1 MKKNF
6 LHTDFKSVFNKAFNF
21 TPTSD
26 QAHAMSLLSTYVSS
40 ENELEI
46 FVLTGYAGTGKT
58 TLISAFINA
67 LNHFSI
73 KSVNLA
79 PTGRAAKVLAN
90 YSHTKTATIHRKI
103 YFSNQ
108 TADGGSV
115 FSLGKNLHKNTI
127 FIVDEASMIASA
139 QSNNYGS
146 RDLLFDTVEY
156 VYSGE
161 NCKIVFVGD
170 IGQLPPVGSSE
181 SPALSKIELKRTF
194 SFDIVE
200 ANLTEILR
208 QEDLSGILALATQ
221 LRTFT
226 DEIPV
231 LYADNKEVVMI
242 NGTDLEDALESAI
255 GYYGQDEVMVISKS
269 NKRANLFNQQ
279 IRHRILWQE
288 DELNAG
294 DILMVTKNNYFWID
308 EKSEAGF
315 LANGEL
321 IEVLKVIRREAM
333 FGCEFADIEARL
345 IDYPNMLP
353 QEFKINVNAIRSDG
367 PSLSRAEMERLFYQI
382 AQEEFPLERNKK
394 IRNRRVM
401 KHPHFQALQV
411 KFGYAITGH
420 KSQGGQWECV
430 FIDIGY
436 FVEDMWDES
445 MMRWLYTVVT
455 RAKSKVYLVN
465 LPQVFSGLT
474 D

>member
-6 LHTDFKSVFNKAFNF
+6 LHTDFKSVFTTAFDFN
-21 TPTSD
+21 PTTD
-26 QAHAMSLLSTYVSS
+26 QAQAMSLLSAFVT
-40 ENELEI
+40 NGHELETFI
-46 FVLTGYAGTGKT
+46 LTGYAGTGKT
-58 TLISAFINA
+58 TLISAFINS
-67 LNHFSI
+67 LNHFGVKSI
-73 KSVNLA
+73 NLA

-108 TADGGSV
+108 RADGGST
-115 FSLGKNLHKNTI
+115 FSLGKNLHRNTI
-127 FIVDEASMIASA
+127 FIIDEASMIASS
-139 QSNNYGS
+139 QSNSYES
-146 RDLLFDTVEY
+146 RDLLFDLVEY
-156 VYSGE
+156 VYSGH

-181 SPALSKIELKRTF
+181 SPALSKTELKRTF
-194 SFDIVE
+194 SFDIME
-200 ANLTEILR
+200 SHLTEILR
-208 QEDLSGILALATQ
+208 QGDLSGILALATQ

-226 DEIPV
+226 DEIPQ
-231 LYADNKEVVMI
+231 LYQNGKEVITI
-242 NGTDLEDALESAI
+242 NGTELEEALESAI

-321 IEVLKVIRREAM
+321 IEVLKVIRRESL

-353 QEFKINVNAIRSDG
+353 QEFKININAIRSDG
-367 PSLSRAEMERLFYQI
+367 PSLSREEMSQLFYRI

-394 IRNRRVM
+394 IRNRLVM
-401 KHPHFQALQV
+401 KHPYFQALQV

-430 FIDIGY
+430 FIDLGY
-436 FVEDMWDES
+436 FLEEMWDES
-445 MMRWLYTVVT
+445 LMRWLYTVVT
-455 RAKSKVYLVN
+455 RAKDKVYLVN
-465 LPQVFSGLT
+465 FPKPFVNLE